1 MHPTT
6 VRGTGW
12 IEVVCG
18 CMFSGK
24 TEELIRRVV
33 RARYARQDVAIFK
46 PKIDQ
51 RYSSTEVVS
60 HSRMS
65 LEAHLVERA
74 EDIWR
79 MAAGRQVVA
88 IDEVQFFGMDIV
100 PVVESLANSGSR
112 VIVAGLDQD
121 YRGQPFE
128 PVPTLMALAEFVT
141 KNLAIC
147 MQCGNP
153 ADRSQRIVAREE
165 RVLVGETEA
174 YEARCRRCFSPD
186 VPGAIQESLLAKPEP
201 AQRGETQESLLD
213 ASPSTL
219 ADAPAPA

>member
-1 MHPTT
+1 MHPFT
-6 VRGTGW
+6 VSGTGW
-12 IEVVCG
+12 IEVISG

-60 HSRMS
+60 HSRLS
-65 LEAHLVERA
+65 LEAYLVEKA
-74 EDIWR
+74 DDIWR
-79 MAAGRQVVA
+79 MGKGRQVVA
-88 IDEVQFFGMDIV
+88 IDEVQFFGKD
-100 PVVESLANSGSR
+100 VVAVAESLANSGSR

-128 PVPTLMALAEFVT
+128 PVPTLMAIAEFVT
-141 KNLAIC
+141 KNLTIC

-153 ADRSQRIVAREE
+153 ADRSQRIVNRAE

-174 YEARCRRCFSPD
+174 YEARCRRCFSPEL
-186 VPGAIQESLLAKPEP
+186 PGEIQQSLLARPQRPTPRPE
-201 AQRGETQESLLD
+201 S
-213 ASPSTL
+213 S
-219 ADAPAPA
+219 

>member
-1 MHPTT
+1 MFPTH

-12 IEVVCG
+12 IEVVTG

-33 RARYARQDVAIFK
+33 RARFARQDVLIFK
-46 PKIDQ
+46 PKLDS

-60 HSRMS
+60 HSRLS
-65 LEAHLVERA
+65 LHAHLVERA
-74 EDIWR
+74 DEIWR
-79 MAAGRQVVA
+79 MGQGRQVVA
-88 IDEVQFFGMDIV
+88 IDEVQFFGMD
-100 PVVESLANSGSR
+100 VVAVAESLANSGSR

-128 PVPTLMALAEFVT
+128 PVPTLMAVAEFVT

-147 MQCGNP
+147 MRCGNP
-153 ADRSQRIVAREE
+153 ADRSQRIVNRTE
-165 RVLVGETEA
+165 RVLVGESEA

-186 VPGAIQESLLAKPEP
+186 LPGEIQQSLLAFPTAPHPEP
-201 AQRGETQESLLD
+201 L
-213 ASPSTL
+213 PS
-219 ADAPAPA
+219 

>member
-1 MHPTT
+1 MHPTM
-6 VRGTGW
+6 VQGTGW

-60 HSRMS
+60 HSRLS
-65 LEAHLVERA
+65 LEAHLVEKA
-74 EDIWR
+74 EDIWK
-79 MAAGRQVVA
+79 MGEGRQVVA
-88 IDEVQFFGMDIV
+88 IDEVQFFGMDVV

-128 PVPTLMALAEFVT
+128 PVPTLMAISEFVT

-147 MQCGNP
+147 MRCGNP
-153 ADRSQRIVAREE
+153 ANRSQRIVNRAE

-174 YEARCRRCFSPD
+174 YEARCRRCFSPEL
-186 VPGAIQESLLAKPEP
+186 PGEIQQSLLARPEGP
-201 AQRGETQESLLD
+201 
-213 ASPSTL
+213 P
-219 ADAPAPA
+219 PPN

>member
-1 MHPTT
+1 MHPTH
-6 VRGTGW
+6 VYGTGW
-12 IEVVCG
+12 IEVVTG

-33 RARYARQDVAIFK
+33 RARYAKQNVLIFK

-51 RYSSTEVVS
+51 RYSTTEVVS

-65 LEAHLVERA
+65 LEAQLVEKA
-74 EDIWR
+74 DEIWR
-79 MAAGRQVVA
+79 IGRGAQVVA
-88 IDEVQFFGMDIV
+88 IDEVQFFGMDVV
-100 PVVESLANSGSR
+100 PVAESLANTGSR
-112 VIVAGLDQD
+112 VIIAGLDQD
-121 YRGQPFE
+121 FRGQPFE

-147 MQCGNP
+147 MRCGNP
-153 ADRSQRIVAREE
+153 ADRSQRTVNRAE

-186 VPGAIQESLLAKPEP
+186 LPGEIQQSLLAKP
-201 AQRGETQESLLD
+201 Q
-213 ASPSTL
+213 
-219 ADAPAPA
+219 APA

>member
-1 MHPTT
+1 MHPTH
-6 VRGTGW
+6 VHGTGW
-12 IEVVCG
+12 IEVVTG

-33 RARYARQDVAIFK
+33 RARFARQEVAIFK

-51 RYSSTEVVS
+51 RYSTTEVVS
-60 HSRMS
+60 HSRLS
-65 LEAHLVERA
+65 LEAQLVEKA
-74 EDIWR
+74 DEIW
-79 MAAGRQVVA
+79 ALGRGVQVVA
-88 IDEVQFFGMDIV
+88 IDEVQFFGPD
-100 PVVESLANSGSR
+100 VVAVAESLANTGSR

-147 MQCGNP
+147 MRCGNP
-153 ADRSQRIVAREE
+153 ADRSQRIVNRAE

-186 VPGAIQESLLAKPEP
+186 LPGEIQQSLLARPIAPEE
-201 AQRGETQESLLD
+201 RTEG
-213 ASPSTL
+213 
-219 ADAPAPA
+219 

>member
-1 MHPTT
+1 MHPTH
-6 VRGTGW
+6 VHGTGW
-12 IEVVCG
+12 LEVVTG

-33 RARYARQDVAIFK
+33 RARYAKQDVVIFK
-46 PKIDQ
+46 PKLDQ

-65 LEAHLVERA
+65 LEAQLVERA

-79 MAAGRQVVA
+79 LGREAQVVA
-88 IDEVQFFGMDIV
+88 IDEVQFFGMD
-100 PVVESLANSGSR
+100 VVTVAESLANTGSR
-112 VIVAGLDQD
+112 VIIAGLDQD
-121 YRGQPFE
+121 YMGQPFE

-147 MQCGNP
+147 MRCGNP
-153 ADRSQRIVAREE
+153 ADRSQRIVNRTE

-186 VPGAIQESLLAKPEP
+186 LPGEIQQSLYARPE
-201 AQRGETQESLLD
+201 
-213 ASPSTL
+213 
-219 ADAPAPA
+219 APA

>member
-1 MHPTT
+1 MHPTI

-12 IEVVCG
+12 IEVVSG

-33 RARYARQDVAIFK
+33 RARYAKQDVKIFK

-51 RYSSTEVVS
+51 RYSTTEVVS
-60 HSRMS
+60 HSRLS
-65 LEAHLVERA
+65 LEAHLVETA

-79 MAAGRQVVA
+79 HGEGHTVVA
-88 IDEVQFFGMDIV
+88 IDEVQFFGMEVV

-153 ADRSQRIVAREE
+153 ADRSQRIVNRSE

-186 VPGAIQESLLAKPEP
+186 LPGEIQQSLLVTGKVGAVSPE
-201 AQRGETQESLLD
+201 A
-213 ASPSTL
+213 
-219 ADAPAPA
+219 